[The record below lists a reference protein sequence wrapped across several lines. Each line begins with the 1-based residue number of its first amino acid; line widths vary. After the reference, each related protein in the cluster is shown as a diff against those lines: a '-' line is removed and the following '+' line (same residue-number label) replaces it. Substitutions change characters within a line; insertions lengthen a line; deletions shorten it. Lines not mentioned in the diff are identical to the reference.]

1 MRVKIIIVA
10 LVIGMVWS
18 NERASSKTD
27 SGGSARTALASE
39 QGEKK

>member
-18 NERASSKTD
+18 NERASSKPD
-27 SGGSARTALASE
+27 SVASVPTTLASG

>member
-10 LVIGMVWS
+10 LVVGMVWS
-18 NERASSKTD
+18 NEQASSKAD
-27 SGGSARTALASE
+27 SDVSARIALASG

>member
-1 MRVKIIIVA
+1 MRAKIIIVA

-18 NERASSKTD
+18 NEQASSKAD
-27 SGGSARTALASE
+27 GGASVRIALASG